1 MQSAV
6 PKPDTTRLDDVL
18 VVLSEIN
25 NGGEL
30 ETFLRQLNLRD
41 FEPELSEVD
50 RAQLLDA
57 VAAATARCWAART
70 YCRSGEC

>member
-18 VVLSEIN
+18 VALAEVRDSI
-25 NGGEL
+25 EL
-30 ETFLRQLNLRD
+30 EALLRQLNLSN
-41 FEPELSEVD
+41 FEPGLSEID

-57 VAAATARCWAART
+57 VAAATARCWAARS
-70 YCRSGEC
+70 YCGSGEC